1 MLLLVYLYG
10 RNDWYLYLIEW
21 YSDLNKNLPVFFSQF
36 NQLDLS
42 KKLSQKTLLVLF
54 NWGTTRL
61 CTSMKF
67 INKTFSLM
75 QTTQYC
81 FSCIWI
87 EKANFKQLACRRG
100 KQTIPIKKKKRNN
113 DWRKTLLVYLDA
125 LWFNLFLLHDK
136 SSVPLIKGYYSE
148 IKQYSFM
155 ML

>member
-1 MLLLVYLYG
+1 MGEMIDICLWLNDILIWLKIYQYFSPYLTS
-10 RNDWYLYLIEW
+10 WI
-21 YSDLNKNLPVFFSQF
+21 
-36 NQLDLS
+36 LS

-54 NWGTTRL
+54 NGGTTRL

-100 KQTIPIKKKKRNN
+100 KQTIPIKKKTETMIEEKLCLFTWMHFDLICFYCMTR
-113 DWRKTLLVYLDA
+113 A
-125 LWFNLFLLHDK
+125 LSPW
-136 SSVPLIKGYYSE
+136 
-148 IKQYSFM
+148 
-155 ML
+155 

>member
-1 MLLLVYLYG
+1 MVYLYV
-10 RNDWYLYLIEW
+10 RNDWYWLNDILIWIKIFQYFSPYLTSWI
-21 YSDLNKNLPVFFSQF
+21 
-36 NQLDLS
+36 LS

-54 NWGTTRL
+54 NGGTTRL

-67 INKTFSLM
+67 INRTFSLM

>member
-1 MLLLVYLYG
+1 MVYLYG
-10 RNDWYLYLIEW
+10 RNDWYLWVWTWFCLWLNDILIWIRIYQYFSPYLTSWI
-21 YSDLNKNLPVFFSQF
+21 
-36 NQLDLS
+36 LS

-54 NWGTTRL
+54 NGGTTRL

-100 KQTIPIKKKKRNN
+100 KQTIPIKKKNE
-113 DWRKTLLVYLDA
+113 TMIEEELYLFTWMHFDLICFYCMTRA
-125 LWFNLFLLHDK
+125 LSPW
-136 SSVPLIKGYYSE
+136 
-148 IKQYSFM
+148 
-155 ML
+155 

>member
-1 MLLLVYLYG
+1 MVYLYG
-10 RNDWYLYLIEW
+10 RNDWYLWVWTWFCLWLNDILIWIRIYQYFSPYLTSWI
-21 YSDLNKNLPVFFSQF
+21 
-36 NQLDLS
+36 LS

-54 NWGTTRL
+54 NGGTTRL

-100 KQTIPIKKKKRNN
+100 KQTIPIKKKNE
-113 DWRKTLLVYLDA
+113 TMIEEELYLFTWMHFVVICFYCMTRA
-125 LWFNLFLLHDK
+125 LSPW
-136 SSVPLIKGYYSE
+136 
-148 IKQYSFM
+148 
-155 ML
+155 

>member
-1 MLLLVYLYG
+1 MGEMIDICLWLNDILIWIRIYQYFSPYLTS
-10 RNDWYLYLIEW
+10 WI
-21 YSDLNKNLPVFFSQF
+21 
-36 NQLDLS
+36 LS

-54 NWGTTRL
+54 NGGTTRL

-100 KQTIPIKKKKRNN
+100 KQTIPIKKKNETMIEEKLCLFTWMHFDLICFYCMTR
-113 DWRKTLLVYLDA
+113 A
-125 LWFNLFLLHDK
+125 LSPW
-136 SSVPLIKGYYSE
+136 
-148 IKQYSFM
+148 
-155 ML
+155 